1 MSHKRFRVVGAVVCV
16 LGSAGSSVVV
26 SNAAANP
33 TLSFESSS
41 VLTSEADAS
50 PDLLAGSH
58 PFALTAAF
66 KVNTTTN
73 AEGRLLSAGGDPA
86 DLVAEL
92 PPGVAIDPLAV
103 QRCGAEEFATFNAG
117 TGEDGC
123 PDASAVGVLTV
134 ENVTP
139 STLAER
145 KVSVA
150 PIYDLAPPQGSPALF
165 GVRVAGAAVYLTPS
179 VRTGG
184 DYGLT
189 VAMNGMPQG
198 VHVLGGTVTLWGVPA
213 ASAHDKE
220 RGDCIQSHGTCP
232 DKNVIPKPFVTL
244 PTQCL
249 TPPTALLRA
258 DSWQEPGLLSASA
271 SDPIAGGVS
280 LDACR
285 ELGFSPSFHAQV
297 ESSTADS
304 ATGLKLDVH
313 IPQNEDP
320 SGLAEANLQSIS
332 VALPQEMTLNLSR
345 ANNLVGCPLEGP
357 EGIDLSSN
365 GPGHCPDASKLGSVK
380 IKTPMLEKDLRGG
393 VYLAQQGNLPG
404 GGTNPFKSLFAIYI
418 VAEGSG
424 VVVKLPGEVTANPET
439 GQMAMHIGPDPIT
452 GEASAPQL
460 AFEDI
465 DLEFPNGSESVFVT
479 PPTCGSYNTSTTLTP
494 WNGAAPASLTEGLQ
508 ITQGCAKAFNPAFA
522 SDTADKRA
530 NRYSAFTTTLV
541 RQDGEQEIKSVSI
554 TTPSGLLG
562 TLKGV
567 ALCPEPRA
575 SLGTCGADSLIGE
588 ATVSVGAGSDPY
600 TIKGGGVYLTGPY
613 GGGPFG
619 LSIVEPLVVGPFDLS
634 PEGRP
639 FVVRAALDI
648 DPITG
653 QVTVVTDAAGPH
665 SIPNILAGIV
675 PQARTVDIAINRPEF
690 VFNPTSCS
698 PQSITGLLKS
708 AQGATA
714 SVSTPFQV
722 TNCASLPFSPKLRAS
737 TVGRPSR
744 ANGIGFE
751 VKIVQGVA
759 GEANARSVK
768 LELPKQLPSRLTT
781 LQKACPAAVFQSNPA
796 SCPAGSVVGTAKA
809 LTPLLPV
816 PMTGPAYFVSHGNAK
831 FPELVIVLQGY
842 GVTIDLYGETFINPA
857 GVTSSTFAQIPDA
870 PVSSFVLHLPTGKSS
885 ALAAHGDLCTADLR
899 TPVTIVAQN
908 GAVIKEDPKVAVADC
923 PPAIR
928 VVGHSVHGGVVTIEV
943 SVPSA
948 GKLLAG
954 GKGLLSATKEV
965 EKATTVTIR
974 LIPTKSTRRFP
985 AHHRKHG
992 RKVAVRLLFVPSHGG
1007 KLTGHVT
1014 VHLR

>member
-1 MSHKRFRVVGAVVCV
+1 MSLRFWVIGAVVCV

-26 SNAAANP
+26 SDAAANP

-50 PDLLAGSH
+50 PDPRAGSH
-58 PFALTAAF
+58 PYALMAAF

-73 AEGRLLSAGGDPA
+73 AEGHLVSEGGDLK

-92 PPGVAIDPLAV
+92 PSGVAIDPLAV
-103 QRCGAEEFATFNAG
+103 QRCGAEEFATVNPG

-150 PIYDLAPPQGSPALF
+150 PIYDLAPPQGSQALF
-165 GVRVAGAAVYLTPS
+165 GIRVANVAVYLTPS
-179 VRTGG
+179 VRTSG

-198 VHVLGGTVTLWGVPA
+198 VHVLGSTVTFWGVPA
-213 ASAHDKE
+213 NSAHDKE
-220 RGDCIQSHGTCP
+220 RGDCVQSHGTCP
-232 DKNVIPKPFVTL
+232 ANVSPKPFLTL

-258 DSWQEPGLLSASA
+258 DSWQESGLLSASA
-271 SDPIAGGVS
+271 SDPITGGETLGACQE
-280 LDACR
+280 LD
-285 ELGFSPSFHAQV
+285 FSPSFHAQV

-320 SGLAEANLQSIS
+320 SGLAEANLQNIS
-332 VALPQEMTLNLSR
+332 VALPPEMTLNLSR

-357 EGIDLSSN
+357 EGINLSSSE
-365 GPGHCPDASKLGSVK
+365 PGHCPEASKLGGVK
-380 IKTPMLEKDLRGG
+380 IKTPMLEGELQGN

-424 VVVKLPGEVTANPET
+424 VVVKLPSEVTANQET
-439 GQMAMHIGPDPIT
+439 GQITMNIGPDPVT

-460 AFEDI
+460 PLEDI
-465 DLEFPNGSESVFVT
+465 DLEFPNGNESEFVT
-479 PPTCGSYNTSTTLTP
+479 PPTCGGYATSTSLTP
-494 WNGAAPASLTEGLQ
+494 WNGAAPTSLTEGLQ
-508 ITQGCAKAFNPAFA
+508 ITQGCIKAFNPAFS
-522 SDTADKRA
+522 SDTADKQA

-554 TTPSGLLG
+554 TTPSGLQG
-562 TLKGV
+562 TLNGV
-567 ALCPEPRA
+567 ALCPEPQA

-588 ATVSVGAGSDPY
+588 TTVSVGVGSDPF
-600 TIKGGGVYLTGPY
+600 TLKGGKVYLTGPY

-619 LSIVEPLVVGPFDLS
+619 LSLVEPVVAGPFNLNPD
-634 PEGRP
+634 GRP

-665 SIPNILAGIV
+665 SIPNIVEGIL
-675 PQARTVDIAINRPEF
+675 PQARTVNIAINRPEF
-690 VFNPTSCS
+690 IFNPTNCS

-708 AQGATA
+708 AQGTTA

-781 LQKACPAAVFQSNPA
+781 LQKACLAAVFQSNPA
-796 SCPAGSVVGTAKA
+796 SCPAGSVVGTASA
-809 LTPLLPV
+809 ITPLLPV
-816 PMTGPAYFVSHGNAK
+816 PMTGPAYFVSHGGAK

-842 GVTIDLYGETFINPA
+842 GVTIELFGETFINPA
-857 GVTSSTFAQIPDA
+857 GITSSTFAQIPDA
-870 PVSSFVLHLPTGKSS
+870 PVSSFVLHLPAGKNS
-885 ALAAHGDLCTADLR
+885 ALAAHGDPCTGDMR

-908 GAVIKEDPKVAVADC
+908 GAVIKEDPKIIVGDC
-923 PPAIR
+923 PPAIK
-928 VVGHSVHGGVVTIEV
+928 VVRHSFHGGVARIAV

-948 GKLLAG
+948 GKLLAS
-954 GKGLLSATKEV
+954 GKGLSRATKRV
-965 EKATTVTIR
+965 KKATTVTIR
-974 LIPTKSTRRFP
+974 LIPTKSTRRFL

-1014 VHLR
+1014 VLLR

>member
-1 MSHKRFRVVGAVVCV
+1 MSLRFWVVGAVTCV
-16 LGSAGSSVVV
+16 LAGAGSTLAV
-26 SNAAANP
+26 SDAAASP
-33 TLSFESSS
+33 MLGFESSS
-41 VLTSEADAS
+41 ALASEADAS
-50 PDLLAGSH
+50 ADLRAGSH
-58 PFALTAAF
+58 PYALTAAF

-73 AEGRLLSAGGDPA
+73 TEGRLVSEGGDIE

-92 PPGVAIDPLAV
+92 PPGVAIDPLAAP
-103 QRCGAEEFATFNAG
+103 RCGAEEFATVNLG

-123 PDASAVGVLTV
+123 PDASAVGILQV

-139 STLAER
+139 STLSER
-145 KVSVA
+145 KVSA
-150 PIYDLAPPQGSPALF
+150 IPIYDLTPPRGSPALF
-165 GVRVAGAAVYLTPS
+165 GVEVAGNAVYLPPS

-198 VHVLGGTVTLWGVPA
+198 VHVLGGTVTFWGVPA
-213 ASAHDKE
+213 DSSHDKE
-220 RGDCIQSHGTCP
+220 RGDCVQSHGTCP
-232 DKNVIPKPFVTL
+232 ADVALKPFLTL
-244 PTQCL
+244 PTQCI

-258 DSWQEPGLLSASA
+258 DSWQESGLFSASA
-271 SDPIAGGVS
+271 SDPITGGEALGACQE
-280 LDACR
+280 LD
-285 ELGFSPSFHAQV
+285 FSPSFQAQV

-304 ATGLKLDVH
+304 ATGLKLNVH

-332 VALPQEMTLNLSR
+332 VALPPEMTLNLSR
-345 ANNLVGCPLEGP
+345 ANDLVGCPLEGP
-357 EGIDLSSN
+357 EGINLSSSERAD
-365 GPGHCPDASKLGSVK
+365 CPAASELGSVK
-380 IKTPMLEKDLRGG
+380 IKTPMLEEELQGD
-393 VYLAQQGNLPG
+393 VYLAQQGNLP

-424 VVVKLPGEVTANPET
+424 VVVKLPSEVTANSET
-439 GQMAMHIGPDPIT
+439 GQITMHIGPDPVT
-452 GEASAPQL
+452 GEAFAPQL

-465 DLEFPNGSESVFVT
+465 DLEFPNGGESVFVT
-479 PPTCGSYNTSTTLTP
+479 PPTCGSYATSASLTS
-494 WNGAAPASLTEGLQ
+494 WNGAAPTSLTEGLQ
-508 ITQGCAKAFNPAFA
+508 ISQGCAKAFKPAFA
-522 SDTADKRA
+522 SDTADKQA
-530 NRYSAFTTTLV
+530 GQYSAFTTTLV

-554 TTPSGLLG
+554 TTPSGLQG

-567 ALCPEPRA
+567 ALCPEPQA

-588 ATVSVGAGSDPY
+588 TTASVGVGADPF
-600 TIKGGGVYLTGPY
+600 TLKGGKVYLTGPY

-619 LSIVEPLVVGPFDLS
+619 LSLVEPAVAGPFNLG
-634 PEGRP
+634 PGGGP

-665 SIPNILAGIV
+665 SIPNIVEGIL
-675 PQARTVDIAINRPEF
+675 PQTRTVNIAINRPEF
-690 VFNPTSCS
+690 IFNPTSCS

-714 SVSTPFQV
+714 SVSAPLQV

-737 TVGRPSR
+737 TTGRPSR

-781 LQKACPAAVFQSNPA
+781 LHGACLAAVFQSNPA
-796 SCPAGSVVGTAKA
+796 NCPAGSIVGTASA
-809 LTPLLPV
+809 VTPLLPV
-816 PMTGPAYFVSHGNAK
+816 TMTGPAYFVSHGGAK

-857 GVTSSTFAQIPDA
+857 GITSSTFAQIPDA
-870 PVSSFVLHLPTGKSS
+870 PVSSFVLHLPAGKNS
-885 ALAAHGDLCTADLR
+885 ALAAHGDPCTADLR

-908 GAVIKEDPKVAVADC
+908 GAVVKEDPKVAVGDC
-923 PPAIR
+923 PPAIK
-928 VVGHSVHGGVVTIEV
+928 VVRHSVHGGVATLEV

-948 GKLLAG
+948 GKLRAA
-954 GKGLLSATKEV
+954 GKGLSSTVKKV
-965 EKATTVTIR
+965 KKAGTVTIR
-974 LIPTKSTRRFP
+974 LAATKSTRRFL

-992 RKVAVRLLFVPSHGG
+992 RKVAVRLVFVRGHGG
-1007 KLTGHVT
+1007 KLTSHVT
-1014 VHLR
+1014 VLLR